1 MTGPFV
7 EDYRRVRGWCR
18 PMLPIGQ
25 RQPYMRNNRH
35 EAQRACRLLAAASGF
50 HVGVTGLNEVIGARE
65 GYTV

>member
-1 MTGPFV
+1 
-7 EDYRRVRGWCR
+7 
-18 PMLPIGQ
+18 MLPIGQ